1 MIKAPFNFVPLADN
15 VVFPEWAD
23 KISQDMPFSDGISG
37 SFSVKIK
44 ALTPIY
50 VRNGHIQDIDKQ
62 SEEYKSFSKTPN
74 GEYFIPATSI
84 KGELRHLLEIISFS
98 KMQRIDNK
106 RYSIRDVN
114 NKQYRESFPYESVH
128 CGWMTLK
135 DDGEI
140 EISDN
145 GIPYRISH
153 KTIDEQLNTEFCS
166 LFGEGAKIKDANRT
180 AEYKYKKCRSDVF
193 TTTYRFNEYRLY
205 PNSAAVD
212 KRVGVHFSSNGSI
225 LGRIVFTGQPGNR
238 KERKGSISA
247 SGKFFE
253 FVFPE
258 IEQPRVY
265 RLQYDSELIKD
276 FEFIY
281 KNSSDWI
288 YWKDLNK
295 KKGFKIPVFFKVED
309 DRISSIGLSYMY
321 KLPYKQRIKD
331 LLNEQHQCDKLDLAE
346 CIFGITSVDDSLKGR
361 VHISHAFCDDA
372 YPFEEEEIAPYMG
385 SPKPSY
391 YPIYLVQQGKNGYLD
406 DKAKFYTMMDGNA
419 KLRGWKMY
427 PAHMKYQVDFLVDE
441 SQLDNVNP
449 AIPLGEGSEF
459 TCRIHFHN
467 LKPVELGAMLYSVL
481 LQKQC
486 RHTLGFAKAY
496 GYGVCEYSIT
506 ETSGFNTDDIDQ
518 YIISFT
524 DYMEKHIPNYKKSPQ
539 IRELLLMTNPQQ
551 SERLKRPLEYME
563 LKEFVKCKQHS
574 PKKGQSGEYL
584 PLYSELLNP
593 IEQKPAKSKQAEAIV
608 TFFSGAIKKARLVEG
623 KNQNP
628 QLLDMNG
635 NKDKFKGNGKEK
647 ILVEITKKGLKF
659 IKTL

>member
-37 SFSVKIK
+37 SFSVNIK

-62 SEEYKSFSKTPN
+62 SEECKSFSKTPN
-74 GEYFIPATSI
+74 GDYFIPSTSI

-114 NKQYRESFPYESVH
+114 NKQYRESFPYESIH
-128 CGWMTLK
+128 CGWMTIK

-153 KTIDEQLNTEFCS
+153 KTIDELLNTEFCS
-166 LFGEGAKIKDANRT
+166 LFGEGVKIKDSNRT
-180 AEYKYKKCRSDVF
+180 AEYKYRKCSPNIF

-212 KRVGVHFSSNGSI
+212 KRVGVHFSSSGSI
-225 LGRIVFTGQPGNR
+225 KGKIVFTGQPGNR
-238 KERKGSISA
+238 KERKGDISA

-258 IEQPRVY
+258 IEQPMVY
-265 RLQYDSELIKD
+265 KLQYDSELIKD

-295 KKGFKIPVFFKVED
+295 KKGVKIPVFFKVED
-309 DRISSIGLSYMY
+309 DHISSIGLSYMY
-321 KLPYKQRIKD
+321 KLPYKQRTKD
-331 LLNEQHQCDKLDLAE
+331 FLNEQHQSEELDLAE
-346 CIFGITSVDDSLKGR
+346 CIFGKTSVDDSLKGR
-361 VHISHAFCDDA
+361 VHISHALCDDA

-427 PAHMKYQVDFLVDE
+427 PAHMKYQVEFPVDE
-441 SQLDNVNP
+441 SQLDNINP

-467 LKPVELGAMLYSVL
+467 LKVVELGALLHSIL
-481 LQKQC
+481 LQKQSC
-486 RHTLGFAKAY
+486 HTLGFAKAY
-496 GYGVCEYSIT
+496 GYGVCKYSIT
-506 ETSGFNTDDIDQ
+506 ETSGFNADDIDK
-518 YIISFT
+518 YITFFF
-524 DYMEKHIPNYKKSPQ
+524 DFMEKNIPNYKKSPQ

-563 LKEFVKCKQHS
+563 LKEFVTCKQHS
-574 PKKGQSGEYL
+574 PKKGQNGEYL
-584 PLYSELLNP
+584 PPYSELLNP
-593 IEQKPAKSKQAEAIV
+593 IEQKTSLSLQRLAEV
-608 TFFSGAIKKARLVEG
+608 TFFSGSVKQARLKDSKDLTV
-623 KNQNP
+623 KP
-628 QLLDMNG
+628 LDMNHK
-635 NKDKFKGNGKEK
+635 KDKLKTGDLIEVEVTKNGKE
-647 ILVEITKKGLKF
+647 LKF
-659 IKTL
+659 LRKK